1 MSSRTRIVRT
11 YKKYMRVDNQSNITG
26 EQLAVF
32 AKNDLGLDDLQ
43 FALTKQRLGDAY
55 SSKYRTLIISEEV
68 CYTASLASLTIV
80 AHELGH
86 AQQDKENNGLF
97 VLTRI
102 LGLITRFT
110 NAFIVPLLIIGLF
123 FHIFQYPA
131 PNTGYALLI
140 TAGCLFVLHAL
151 NKVLTIPLEY
161 NASKRALKY
170 LKSRKI
176 ISDNEQRKAK
186 KLLSIAAQTYI
197 ASLLDGIL
205 ILKPKTKRK
214 KR

>member
-123 FHIFQYPA
+123 FHIFQYPD

-140 TAGCLFVLHAL
+140 TAGCLFALHAL